1 MPRAGRVRL
10 APFASGGEPPT
21 IFPAR
26 WNEMTPPMFTL
37 YNVFSNSCMG
47 KEAEMA
53 NSYSANDL
61 KNDVKDAARDTARDV
76 KSGVNKLA
84 DEAKDAWNEATGNT
98 TADKVK
104 SAAADVKATAADLA
118 ATARDK
124 GAEYVDAAR
133 EKGAEYVDRAREE
146 ADRLY
151 RAGERKAGEVA
162 QYAGDYYD
170 EMSDMVR
177 RKPAQALGIAAG
189 VGFLVGLILA
199 RR

>member
-1 MPRAGRVRL
+1 
-10 APFASGGEPPT
+10 
-21 IFPAR
+21 
-26 WNEMTPPMFTL
+26 
-37 YNVFSNSCMG
+37 
-47 KEAEMA
+47 MA
-53 NSYSANDL
+53 ANDTAADI
-61 KNDVKDAARDTARDV
+61 KKDVKDAARETAEDV
-76 KSGVNKLA
+76 KAGADKLA
-84 DEAKDAWNEATGNT
+84 REAKKAWNEATDTT

-104 SAAADVKATAADLA
+104 DAAANVRDAAADAV

-124 GAEYVDAAR
+124 GAEYVDAAK
-133 EKGAEYVDRAREE
+133 EKGAEYADRAREE